1 MIPRLDI
8 FAGMEST
15 GRDLSVEY
23 GKLHAWKLTEFGK
36 VLIIDADGLILGPIK
51 HLFDDR
57 YYGPTVNGRAERTGT
72 IFSGAL
78 LSLVPNAVREW
89 MAVGAQQYLSF
100 DEMMLFD
107 RIPGRTLHRM
117 QIELIAGRVSSHNEC
132 FY

>member
-1 MIPRLDI
+1 MIPPDG
-8 FAGMEST
+8 ATGDESDLWQP
-15 GRDLSVEY
+15 GRT
-23 GKLHAWKLTEFGK
+23 AN
-36 VLIIDADGLILGPIK
+36 VL
-51 HLFDDR
+51 
-57 YYGPTVNGRAERTGT
+57 RA
-72 IFSGAL
+72 